1 MSTARLVEVCVG
13 GEVGPWRS
21 LGLAFSNS
29 SCDLSGVRLTV
40 RSGAAGFAH
49 WTIAVDADPAEEPSA
64 TGATHIEI
72 DGIAT
77 DIVAPSP
84 VERDGP
90 SVIAGASMISGQRI
104 LGVDHVVV
112 NTGDADRT
120 CAAFVDSLGLDVRRT
135 RDAGNGV
142 EQRFFKMD
150 NTIIEVV
157 SGPHTRGSGASLWGL
172 VVSVDDLFD
181 LAETLGPDVLS
192 PPKRAVQP
200 GRFISTVRGS
210 VGLGVP
216 FALMTPH

>member
-1 MSTARLVEVCVG
+1 MARLVEVCVG
-13 GEVGPWRS
+13 GDVVPWES
-21 LGLAFSNS
+21 LGLGFSNS

-40 RSGAAGFAH
+40 RGGVSGFAH
-49 WTIAVDADPAEEPSA
+49 WTIAVDGPSTEGSSVA
-64 TGATHIEI
+64 VPERIEI
-72 DGIAT
+72 NGMST
-77 DIVAPSP
+77 EIVRRSS
-84 VERDGP
+84 EEHDGP
-90 SVIAGASMISGQRI
+90 SVIAGPSMMSGQRI